1 MIVANNNSKMYDGTP
16 LTDSGYTYTTGILAD
31 GDVLT
36 ATVEGTITNVG
47 ETVNEV
53 KSYVV
58 KRGDKDVTKNY
69 TFGESIPG
77 KLEITKRDV
86 TITSGS
92 SKRAYNGQPLTNSEI
107 TVTGTGFVTGEAPTS
122 YDVTGTITNV
132 GEVDNTF
139 TYQLPEGVNA
149 DNYDINLVTVMQQA
163 EIMLARPTHLS
174 V

>member
-1 MIVANNNSKMYDGTP
+1 MTETSYRFWIHLSNGF
-16 LTDSGYTYTTGILAD
+16 LAD

-92 SKRAYNGQPLTNSEI
+92 PKRAYNGQPLTNSEI

-149 DNYDINLVTVMQQA
+149 DNYDINLVKGKL
-163 EIMLARPTHLS
+163 EITPVTAKIQITADSDSKVYDELLL
-174 V
+174 